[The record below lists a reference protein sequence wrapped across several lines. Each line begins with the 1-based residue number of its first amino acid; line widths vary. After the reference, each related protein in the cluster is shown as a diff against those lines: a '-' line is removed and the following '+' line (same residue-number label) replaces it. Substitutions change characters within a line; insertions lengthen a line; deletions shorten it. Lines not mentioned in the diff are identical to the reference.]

1 MSSTHDPIDAGLYQP
16 QTPKLDS
23 LSEVE
28 STNSAQLREDLS
40 LSVKGMYPLL
50 DLITEQGSSGLVDK
64 IVIAQQSLQEFINT
78 LSPGAYTSITEVDFK
93 LLDNVVLKPF
103 GIYGSKEEIVRFL
116 NEIKAVDDSTVQK
129 FLLPRNGLA
138 GGSSEPVLRSGL
150 YIVRSFS
157 STSEEQTYV
166 VYWPEDTTWDDRAAS
181 HIQRNRITFMRYLS
195 KLCDQLIC
203 LLSSEHSSAIVWSR
217 DDDGADGGDGDD
229 DSDDAFTDSEKADSN
244 RFYQFEV
251 AKAKDQEENVVVR
264 EGFMMSSPFVSQ
276 VPRPGV
282 DTNSSAFRP
291 ALLHGEK
298 VQGFITTTF
307 FPARTIV
314 EPCVYDHQTADQ
326 IRLRLGKV
334 GIYLSEEF
342 DKASLKPLNV
352 ALGLKTQFPKE
363 CEAWERSHDEIE
375 RRFQQIISQR
385 KEEMLAKIEQDF
397 DSIRITLQRAVVG
410 KLLET
415 FPSLRR
421 ERFYPESRSAEPN
434 GDSNNA
440 ENSLRNL
447 FRLYPRMEHT
457 CLGNIRETD
466 FGECLKGSEF
476 QFKKKRM
483 MFFRLLDSDLQNAK
497 SLSADLTRSVADAV
511 LSQQDENTTLAILDT
526 FEKDDKGNLSQL
538 RGLFRFSREEGLW
551 ENAKTRASSVS
562 DSQFLSELQTI
573 PIDDYLRD
581 AAVDVEDTAYALFTE
596 RVEALVS
603 RIDQELV
610 AQTLEC
616 YEQIQREV
624 DIEEARAVHDLWSKF
639 FQQVKDLSIQR
650 TTPRTTVYLDHF
662 EVRKST
668 FSQDTYYISGRQEY
682 LRDDETEYR
691 IYLLQLR
698 ADEKHKVQ
706 LDPSYVPTPV
716 IEDRLTHSFHVS
728 PSIFV
733 KYAHLLEGGRI
744 LLCLVD
750 PQGNIVVYI
759 ESLSRIDAAIQ
770 RRSFAMLFHKD
781 KIGETCLLALDESKH
796 MLAVYSSARVQLHI
810 FTFDAER
817 GTLRGMGS
825 AIDLRPFYN
834 NGETILHACFVHG
847 HEEILFLDSSA
858 QARIFSLTMLQP
870 KPASLKLTQVPRAI
884 YSSPDG
890 SCALVVQENDGVF
903 TMTAYH
909 WTTFASTDGI
919 PITLPDFPVNLDE
932 ALLTS
937 IVNRN
942 NIHLIGLDVT
952 TQTCRSVVLDITCKA
967 TEFTFQE
974 ERSKASTSRG
984 KETVN
989 NSLIDC
995 HSDVWTR
1002 FPVVAAVKRH
1012 TITSSSQRQRR
1023 TLTFITD
1030 DDQYP
1035 FAFYFSEMVRSF
1047 TKTSRKPT
1055 GDVLKHITVSARTFA
1070 SFAGDFLSS
1079 PNWPISRFRAGEWL
1093 VDLLCLIPIHIAIT
1107 HENRFVPLKDG
1118 VLSARLEISLLGAEV
1133 DRIVDS
1139 LSIGWYESIFQS
1151 YWASK
1156 PVKVVSSMGEQS
1168 VGKSFTL
1175 NHLVDT
1181 SFAGSAMRTTEG
1193 VWLSVSP
1200 TDDALIVA
1208 LDFEGVHSLERSA
1221 QEDTLLVLF
1230 NTAISNLV
1238 LFRNNFA
1245 MNRDITG
1252 LFQSFQSSASILD
1265 PAANP
1270 SLFQST
1276 LLVIIKDVI
1285 DSDEAEV
1292 TREFSLKFQKI
1303 VEDNQDSNFI
1313 TRLHAGKLSIIPWP
1327 VIGSKEF
1334 YKLFGRV
1341 KKALDQQPTSH
1352 RTAGEFLLTLKT
1364 LMAKL
1369 KANDWR
1375 TMSQTMAMHRANSL
1389 LTVLPNALETGFSEV
1404 NLEPV
1409 PLKNIDL
1416 GAVIESKDSEARFIL
1431 AGPDTP
1437 VVDHERQLAIMRG
1450 SWDRAEQRQHIDDST
1465 WHSDLA
1471 QYLTHLVDLRV
1482 AHVENWLESNVQRF
1496 EGTQA
1501 GIEELRR
1508 TFGNAV
1514 IDLRASVEL
1523 CWSRCDSCNLVCVR
1537 GSRSH
1542 RDGHDCLTDH
1552 KCIHDCTFCERN
1564 ALPTQSCSQTAGHP
1578 GDHICLVGDHQCGG
1592 PLCGGPCE
1600 HSEKRG
1606 CTEKCVKP
1614 TLHEGNHLCSAPV
1627 HVCSQP
1633 CRLASLKLPDG
1644 KVFTCAGTCR
1654 VPMGEEHE
1662 DHECDDEACPAVC
1675 QLCNRM
1681 CIGGHIHG
1689 LNPRE
1694 NHLCGNQ
1701 HPCGSECSGGICLI
1715 QAKPEAINPTS
1726 ADKHVAPLYTKYTQV
1741 AKRLPCAKVIEAGRT
1756 KHPGPHVHNV
1766 DKKPFHFCDARCG
1779 DCGYFC
1785 TLPSGHPQQ
1794 EHETTHGSI
1803 SQTRWVIDGSDDTGV
1818 ELNGHKFSNVEG
1830 GLMLCHTACMS
1841 MGRHVHVD
1849 ICRGSDS
1856 HNSETQHIDQRISP
1870 NPDQPK
1876 DWITHA
1882 LHWRRMGFKDPYSR
1896 KDQAIFAECDAMCPD
1911 TEHTTEKGGANAQPS
1926 GCTLALFHT
1935 PLSTGR
1941 APPNGYVSSDG
1952 HHFTCKK
1959 PGRPQAAFHVIF
1971 VIEASK
1977 SMGSSDLQP
1986 LPNAAGTPRIALTV
2000 NNRFGAAISSL
2011 YSFWTA
2017 RQAAVRKSGGRRRDA
2032 YSIVF
2037 FNKDALTCV
2046 ENDLKSSP
2054 DELLT
2059 SCLRYNAH
2067 ESDNYK
2073 LAIEKAQAIMISH
2086 WSTERAPFLIFLT
2099 DGPTGIK
2106 EKPFYDICRAAVG
2119 RGMPLSFH
2127 VVCFGPDKPKA
2138 LYKVV
2143 QIAQEVEKS
2152 APHDSLTKGIASSLT
2167 KATDSVELTAAFQRF
2182 ANSLTKARPP
2192 HSSSRVML
2200 GVL

>member
-1 MSSTHDPIDAGLYQP
+1 MGDLFVTFATAGPYQP
-16 QTPKLDS
+16 QTPKLDG

-28 STNSAQLREDLS
+28 STNSAQPGEDLS
-40 LSVKGMYPLL
+40 L
-50 DLITEQGSSGLVDK
+50 
-64 IVIAQQSLQEFINT
+64 ASLQEFINT
-78 LSPGAYTSITEVDFK
+78 LSPGAYSSITEVDFK

-116 NEIKAVDDSTVQK
+116 SEIKAVDDSTVQK

-138 GGSSEPVLRSGL
+138 SGSSEPVLRSGL
-150 YIVRSFS
+150 YIVRSFL
-157 STSEEQTYV
+157 STSEEQAYV

-203 LLSSEHSSAIVWSR
+203 LLSSEHSRAIMWSR
-217 DDDGADGGDGDD
+217 DEDGADGEDGDD
-229 DSDDAFTDSEKADSN
+229 DSDGTFTDSEKADSN

-251 AKAKDQEENVVVR
+251 AKAKDQEENVIVR

-282 DTNSSAFRP
+282 DTNSSAFCP

-298 VQGFITTTF
+298 VQGFMTTTF

-314 EPCVYDHQTADQ
+314 EPFVHDHQTADQ

-334 GIYLSEEF
+334 GLYLSEEF
-342 DKASLKPLNV
+342 DKASLKPLN
-352 ALGLKTQFPKE
+352 ATLGLETQFPKE
-363 CEAWERSHDEIE
+363 CEAWERSHNEIE

-385 KEEMLAKIEQDF
+385 KEDMLAKIEQDF
-397 DSIRITLQRAVVG
+397 DGIQITLQRAVVG

-421 ERFYPESRSAEPN
+421 ERFFPESRSTESTDHN

-447 FRLYPRMEHT
+447 FLLYPRMEQIF
-457 CLGNIRETD
+457 LGNIREAD

-511 LSQQDENTTLAILDT
+511 LSQPDKSSTLAILDT
-526 FEKDDKGNLSQL
+526 FEKDDKGNLSRL
-538 RGLFRFSREEGLW
+538 RSLFRFSREEGLW
-551 ENAKTRASSVS
+551 ENAETHASLVS

-573 PIDDYLRD
+573 PVDDYLRN

-603 RIDQELV
+603 RIDQEIL
-610 AQTLEC
+610 AQKLES
-616 YEQIQREV
+616 YEQIRREV
-624 DIEEARAVHDLWSKF
+624 DIEEARTVHVLWSKF
-639 FQQVKDLSIQR
+639 LQQVKDLSIQR
-650 TTPRTTVYLDHF
+650 NTPRTTVYLDHF

-668 FSQDTYYISGRQEY
+668 FAQDTYYISGRQEH

-728 PSIFV
+728 PSVFV

-744 LLCLVD
+744 LLGLVD
-750 PQGNIVVYI
+750 PQGNIPSIHPPGCSSTSLRSMLSAGPCEGWDPQLTFVRSTTM
-759 ESLSRIDAAIQ
+759 ES
-770 RRSFAMLFHKD
+770 
-781 KIGETCLLALDESKH
+781 
-796 MLAVYSSARVQLHI
+796 
-810 FTFDAER
+810 
-817 GTLRGMGS
+817 
-825 AIDLRPFYN
+825 P
-834 NGETILHACFVHG
+834 ILHACFVHG
-847 HEEILFLDSSA
+847 REEILFLDSSA

-870 KPASLKLTQVPRAI
+870 NFPRAI

-890 SCALVVQENDGVF
+890 SCALVVQEKDGVF

-932 ALLTS
+932 ALP
-937 IVNRN
+937 
-942 NIHLIGLDVT
+942 H
-952 TQTCRSVVLDITCKA
+952 TCRSVVLDITCKE

-1055 GDVLKHITVSARTFA
+1055 GDVLKHVTVSARTFA

-1079 PNWPISRFRAGEWL
+1079 PKWQISRFRAGEWL

-1133 DRIVDS
+1133 DRIVNS

-1230 NTAISNLV
+1230 NTAISNL
-1238 LFRNNFA
+1238 
-1245 MNRDITG
+1245 
-1252 LFQSFQSSASILD
+1252 SFQSSASILD

-1276 LLVIIKDVI
+1276 LLVIIKDVV

-1369 KANDWR
+1369 KANDWGA
-1375 TMSQTMAMHRANSL
+1375 MSQTMAMHRANSL

-1404 NLEPV
+1404 DSRRASP
-1409 PLKNIDL
+1409 
-1416 GAVIESKDSEARFIL
+1416 IEAKRDSFSQDR
-1431 AGPDTP
+1431 DTP
-1437 VVDHERQLAIMRG
+1437 VADHERQLAIMRG
-1450 SWDRAEQRQHIDDST
+1450 SWDRAEQRQYIDDST

-1523 CWSRCDSCNLVCVR
+1523 CWSRGTLSLHNPAVNLLAIPEITCEFQIRPYLNDALLVTIYAEGHASTQKNEAVR
-1537 GSRSH
+1537 RKPH
-1542 RDGHDCLTDH
+1542 
-1552 KCIHDCTFCERN
+1552 TFLR
-1564 ALPTQSCSQTAGHP
+1564 ATSSAVLARRQS
-1578 GDHICLVGDHQCGG
+1578 
-1592 PLCGGPCE
+1592 PL
-1600 HSEKRG
+1600 
-1606 CTEKCVKP
+1606 
-1614 TLHEGNHLCSAPV
+1614 LCSSPYV
-1627 HVCSQP
+1627 QPSMSVDFRP

-1644 KVFTCAGTCR
+1644 KVFTCTGTCR
-1654 VPMGEEHE
+1654 VPIGEEHE
-1662 DHECDDEACPAVC
+1662 DHECEDEACPAPC

-1681 CIGGHIHG
+1681 CTGGHIHG

-1694 NHLCGNQ
+1694 SHLCGNQ

-1726 ADKHVAPLYTKYTQV
+1726 TDKHVAPQYTKLVMVV
-1741 AKRLPCAKVIEAGRT
+1741 AKRLPCAKVIEPGKT
-1756 KHPGPHVHNV
+1756 KHPGPHVHNI

-1785 TLPSGHPQQ
+1785 TLPSGHPQK
-1794 EHETTHGSI
+1794 EHETSHGSI
-1803 SQTRWVIDGSDDTGV
+1803 SRTRWVIDGSDDTSA
-1818 ELNGHKFSNVEG
+1818 ELKGHKFSNDEG

-1856 HNSETQHIDQRISP
+1856 HNSETQHIDKRVSP
-1870 NPDQPK
+1870 NPDEPK

-1882 LHWRRMGFKDPYSR
+1882 LHWRRMGFKGDYGIWIYPICFSYISSQIR
-1896 KDQAIFAECDAMCPD
+1896 ILAKTRPFSQDGIKLSSIAPFLPVLTMTSEG
-1911 TEHTTEKGGANAQPS
+1911 TEHTKKKGGANAQPS
-1926 GCTLALFHT
+1926 GCTLALFHV
-1935 PLSTGR
+1935 PLSTGL
-1941 APPNGYVSSDG
+1941 APPGHGYVSGDG

-1959 PGRPQAAFHVIF
+1959 PGRPQVAFHVIF
-1971 VIEASK
+1971 VIEAYVCHHFLDNYNSPDACDI
-1977 SMGSSDLQP
+1977 G
-1986 LPNAAGTPRIALTV
+1986 PNPWGILIYSHFLMLLGPHALLLTM

-2017 RQAAVRKSGGRRRDA
+2017 RQTAVRKSGGRRRDA

-2037 FNKDALTCV
+2037 FNRDALTCV
-2046 ENDLKSSP
+2046 ENDLTSSP

-2059 SCLRYNAH
+2059 SCLRYNAQ

-2073 LAIEKAQAIMISH
+2073 LAIEKAQAIMTSH
-2086 WSTERAPFLIFLT
+2086 WSAERAPFLIFLT
-2099 DGPTGIK
+2099 DGQTHIGD
-2106 EKPFYDICRAAVG
+2106 KPFYDICRAAVG

-2138 LYKVV
+2138 LYKTV

-2167 KATDSVELTAAFQRF
+2167 KATDSVELTATFQRF
-2182 ANSLTKARPP
+2182 ANSLTKGRPP

-2200 GVL
+2200 G

>member
-1 MSSTHDPIDAGLYQP
+1 MGDLFVTFATVGPYQP
-16 QTPKLDS
+16 QIPKLDNHN

-28 STNSAQLREDLS
+28 STNSAQLGEDLS
-40 LSVKGMYPLL
+40 LAVKGMYPLL

-64 IVIAQQSLQEFINT
+64 IVIAQHSLQEFINT
-78 LSPGAYTSITEVDFK
+78 LSPGAYSSITEVDFK

-116 NEIKAVDDSTVQK
+116 SEIKAVDDSTVEK

-138 GGSSEPVLRSGL
+138 ARSSEPVIRSGL
-150 YIVRSFS
+150 YIVRSLL
-157 STSEEQTYV
+157 STSEEQAYV

-203 LLSSEHSSAIVWSR
+203 LLSSEHSRAIMWSR

-229 DSDDAFTDSEKADSN
+229 DSDGAFTDSEKADSN

-264 EGFMMSSPFVSQ
+264 EGFMMSSPFISQ

-282 DTNSSAFRP
+282 DTNSSAFCP

-298 VQGFITTTF
+298 VQGFMTTTF

-314 EPCVYDHQTADQ
+314 EPFVHDHQTADQ

-334 GIYLSEEF
+334 GLYLSEEF
-342 DKASLKPLNV
+342 DKASLKPLNA

-363 CEAWERSHDEIE
+363 CEAWERSHNAIE

-385 KEEMLAKIEQDF
+385 KEEMLAKIKQDL
-397 DSIRITLQRAVVG
+397 DGIRVTLQRAVVG

-421 ERFYPESRSAEPN
+421 ERFYPESRSAESTDHN
-434 GDSNNA
+434 D
-440 ENSLRNL
+440 SLRNL
-447 FRLYPRMEHT
+447 FLLYPRMEQMF
-457 CLGNIRETD
+457 LGNILEAD

-483 MFFRLLDSDLQNAK
+483 MFFRLLGSDLQNAK

-511 LSQQDENTTLAILDT
+511 LSQQDENSTLAILDT
-526 FEKDDKGNLSQL
+526 FENDGKGNLSRL

-551 ENAKTRASSVS
+551 ENAKTHASSVS

-573 PIDDYLRD
+573 PIDDYLHD
-581 AAVDVEDTAYALFTE
+581 AAVDVEDTAYALFAE
-596 RVEALVS
+596 RVEDLVS
-603 RIDQELV
+603 RIDQEIV
-610 AQTLEC
+610 AQELEC

-624 DIEEARAVHDLWSKF
+624 DIEEARAVHVLWTKF
-639 FQQVKDLSIQR
+639 LQQVKDLSIQH
-650 TTPRTTVYLDHF
+650 TTPVCFNSALRSRRVSYTRV
-662 EVRKST
+662 
-668 FSQDTYYISGRQEY
+668 DTYYISGRQEH

-716 IEDRLTHSFHVS
+716 VEDRLTHSFHVS

-744 LLCLVD
+744 LLGLID
-750 PQGNIVVYI
+750 PQGNIVIYI
-759 ESLSRIDAAIQ
+759 ESLNRIDAAIQ
-770 RRSFAMLFHKD
+770 KRSFAMLFHKD
-781 KIGETCLLALDESKH
+781 KIGETCLLALDESTH

-834 NGETILHACFVHG
+834 NGESILHVCFVHG
-847 HEEILFLDSSA
+847 REEILFLDSSA

-870 KPASLKLTQVPRAI
+870 KPASLKLPQVPRAI

-890 SCALVVQENDGVF
+890 SCALVVQENDGLF

-919 PITLPDFPVNLDE
+919 PVTLPDFPVNLDE

-952 TQTCRSVVLDITCKA
+952 SQTCRSVVLDITCKA

-1002 FPVVAAVKRH
+1002 FPVVAAIKRH

-1079 PNWPISRFRAGEWL
+1079 PKWPISHFRAGEWL

-1118 VLSARLEISLLGAEV
+1118 VLSAQLEISLLGAEV

-1245 MNRDITG
+1245 LSRDITG

-1265 PAANP
+1265 PASNP

-1292 TREFSLKFQKI
+1292 TREFSLKFQRI

-1369 KANDWR
+1369 KVR
-1375 TMSQTMAMHRANSL
+1375 LKQLQTMAIHRANSL
-1389 LTVLPNALETGFSEV
+1389 LAVLPNALETGFSEV
-1404 NLEPV
+1404 AVEPV
-1409 PLKNIDL
+1409 PLKNIDA
-1416 GAVIESKDSEARFIL
+1416 GAVIEAKDSEARFIL
-1431 AGPDTP
+1431 AGRDTP
-1437 VVDHERQLAIMRG
+1437 VADHERQLAAIRE
-1450 SWDRAEQRQHIDDST
+1450 SWDRTEQRQHIDDST

-1482 AHVENWLESNVQRF
+1482 AHVEDWLESNVQRF
-1496 EGTQA
+1496 ESDHA

-1508 TFGNAV
+1508 TFGGAV

-1523 CWSRCDSCNLVCVR
+1523 CWSRCDSCNLVCVQS
-1537 GSRSH
+1537 SRLH
-1542 RDGHDCLTDH
+1542 RDGHDCLTNH
-1552 KCIHDCTFCERN
+1552 KCIHKCTFCERD
-1564 ALPTQSCSQTAGHP
+1564 ALPTQLCGQAYVHPHSCH
-1578 GDHICLVGDHQCGG
+1578 VGNH
-1592 PLCGGPCE
+1592 LCGGLCE

-1614 TLHEGNHLCSAPV
+1614 TPHEGNHLCSAPV
-1627 HVCSQP
+1627 HMCGQP
-1633 CRLASLKLPDG
+1633 CSLASLRLPNGKLL
-1644 KVFTCAGTCR
+1644 TCPGACR
-1654 VPMGEEHE
+1654 VPIGEEHE
-1662 DHECDDEACPAVC
+1662 LHECEDKACYASC
-1675 QLCNRM
+1675 QLCKRM
-1681 CIGGHIHG
+1681 CAGGHLHG
-1689 LNPRE
+1689 LNPGE
-1694 NHLCGNQ
+1694 NHLCEVRLSLPPVTVLQ
-1701 HPCGSECSGGICLI
+1701 PSFLE
-1715 QAKPEAINPTS
+1715 INILVAQSAQGVYAYSNKTS
-1726 ADKHVAPLYTKYTQV
+1726 DHQTYHVMVV
-1741 AKRLPCAKVIEAGRT
+1741 AKRLPCAKLIE
-1756 KHPGPHVHNV
+1756 PGETEAPSS
-1766 DKKPFHFCDARCG
+1766 DELSFSRALTGPRCG

-1785 TLPSGHPQQ
+1785 TLPSGHPQK
-1794 EHETTHGSI
+1794 EHETSHGSI
-1803 SQTRWVIDGSDDTGV
+1803 SQTRWIIDGSDDTGV
-1818 ELNGHKFSNVEG
+1818 ELMGHKFSNDEG

-1841 MGRHVHVD
+1841 IGRHVHVD

-1870 NPDQPK
+1870 NPDEPK

-1882 LHWRRMGFKDPYSR
+1882 LHWRRMDPYSH
-1896 KDQAIFAECDAMCPD
+1896 KDQADFAECDAMCPGN
-1911 TEHTTEKGGANAQPS
+1911 KFSSGGTNAQPS
-1926 GCTLALFHT
+1926 GCTLSLFHM
-1935 PLSTGR
+1935 PLSISI
-1941 APPNGYVSSDG
+1941 APRGPGYVSNDG

-1959 PGRPQAAFHVIF
+1959 PGSPQAAFHVIF
-1971 VIEASK
+1971 VIKASK
-1977 SMGSSDLQP
+1977 SMGRADIQP
-1986 LPNAAGTPRIALTV
+1986 LPNAAGTSRITLTV
-2000 NNRFGAAISSL
+2000 NNRFGAVISSL

-2017 RQAAVRKSGGRRRDA
+2017 RQAATIQNTQLGGHRRDA
-2032 YSIVF
+2032 YSVVF
-2037 FNKDALTCV
+2037 FNNDALTCV

-2059 SCLRYNAH
+2059 SCLRYKAREN
-2067 ESDNYK
+2067 DDYT

-2086 WSTERAPFLIFLT
+2086 WSTERAPVLIFLT
-2099 DGPTGIK
+2099 DGQTRIGV
-2106 EKPFYDICRAAVG
+2106 KPVYDICRAAVG
-2119 RGMPLSFH
+2119 RGTPLSFH
-2127 VVCFGPDKPKA
+2127 AVSFGPDPRPQVMHKM
-2138 LYKVV
+2138 V

-2152 APHDSLTKGIASSLT
+2152 IPHNSLTKGITSSFT
-2167 KATDSVELTAAFQRF
+2167 RAVDSVKLTATFQGF
-2182 ANSLTKARPP
+2182 ANSLKKARPL
-2192 HSSSRVML
+2192 HSSS
-2200 GVL
+2200 

>member
-1 MSSTHDPIDAGLYQP
+1 MPNTHDESDPVEARPYQP
-16 QTPKLDS
+16 QNKLDS

-28 STNSAQLREDLS
+28 STNSAQLGEDLS
-40 LSVKGMYPLL
+40 LAVKGMYPLL

-78 LSPGAYTSITEVDFK
+78 LSPGAYSSITEVDFK

-116 NEIKAVDDSTVQK
+116 SEIKAVDDSTVQK

-150 YIVRSFS
+150 YIVRSFLS
-157 STSEEQTYV
+157 ISEEQAYV

-203 LLSSEHSSAIVWSR
+203 LLSSEHSTAIMWSR

-229 DSDDAFTDSEKADSN
+229 DSDGAFTDSEKADSN

-251 AKAKDQEENVVVR
+251 AKAKDQEENVIVR
-264 EGFMMSSPFVSQ
+264 EGFVMSSPFVSQ

-282 DTNSSAFRP
+282 DAKSTAFCP

-298 VQGFITTTF
+298 VQGFMTTTF

-314 EPCVYDHQTADQ
+314 EPFAHDHQTADQ

-334 GIYLSEEF
+334 GLYLSEEF
-342 DKASLKPLNV
+342 DKASLKPLNA

-363 CEAWERSHDEIE
+363 CEAWERSHNEIE

-385 KEEMLAKIEQDF
+385 KEEILAKIEHDF
-397 DSIRITLQRAVVG
+397 EGIRVTLQRAVVG
-410 KLLET
+410 ELLET

-421 ERFYPESRSAEPN
+421 ERFFPESRSAEPTDHN
-434 GDSNNA
+434 DDSNNA
-440 ENSLRNL
+440 ENSLRDL
-447 FRLYPRMEHT
+447 FLLYPRMEQMF
-457 CLGNIRETD
+457 LGNIREAD

-511 LSQQDENTTLAILDT
+511 LSQQDENSTLAILDT
-526 FEKDDKGNLSQL
+526 FEKDDEGYLSRL

-551 ENAKTRASSVS
+551 ENAKTHASSVS

-573 PIDDYLRD
+573 PVDDYLHD

-596 RVEALVS
+596 RIEALVS
-603 RIDQELV
+603 RIDQEIL
-610 AQTLEC
+610 AQKLEC
-616 YEQIQREV
+616 HEQSQREV
-624 DIEEARAVHDLWSKF
+624 DIEEARAVHILWSKF
-639 FQQVKDLSIQR
+639 LQQVKDLSIQH

-668 FSQDTYYISGRQEY
+668 FSQDTYHISGRQEY

-744 LLCLVD
+744 LLGLVD
-750 PQGNIVVYI
+750 PQGNIVIYI

-770 RRSFAMLFHKD
+770 KRSFAMLFHKD

-834 NGETILHACFVHG
+834 NGESILHACFVHG
-847 HEEILFLDSSA
+847 REEILFLDSSA

-870 KPASLKLTQVPRAI
+870 KPASLKLPQVPRAI

-919 PITLPDFPVNLDE
+919 PITLPDFPVSLDE

-937 IVNRN
+937 VVNRN
-942 NIHLIGLDVT
+942 KIHLIGLDVT
-952 TQTCRSVVLDITCKA
+952 TQTCRSVILDITCKA

-984 KETVN
+984 RVTTN
-989 NSLIDC
+989 NCLIDC

-1035 FAFYFSEMVRSF
+1035 FTFYFSEMVRSF

-1055 GDVLKHITVSARTFA
+1055 GDVLKHITVSARTFP
-1070 SFAGDFLSS
+1070 SFAGAFLSS
-1079 PNWPISRFRAGEWL
+1079 PEWPVSRFRAGEWL

-1118 VLSARLEISLLGAEV
+1118 VLSAQLEISLLGAEV
-1133 DRIVDS
+1133 DKIVDS

-1151 YWASK
+1151 YWGSK

-1181 SFAGSAMRTTEG
+1181 SFAGSATRTTEG

-1285 DSDEAEV
+1285 DSDEGEV
-1292 TREFSLKFQKI
+1292 TKEFSLKFQKI
-1303 VEDNQDSNFI
+1303 VEDNQDCNFI

-1352 RTAGEFLLTLKT
+1352 RTAWEFLLTLKT

-1369 KANDWR
+1369 KANDWGA
-1375 TMSQTMAMHRANSL
+1375 MSQTMAIHRANSL
-1389 LTVLPNALETGFSEV
+1389 LAVLPSALETGFSEV
-1404 NLEPV
+1404 AVEPV
-1409 PLKNIDL
+1409 PLKNIDA
-1416 GAVIESKDSEARFIL
+1416 GAVIEAKDSEARFIL
-1431 AGPDTP
+1431 AGRDTP
-1437 VVDHERQLAIMRG
+1437 VADHERQLAAIRE
-1450 SWDRAEQRQHIDDST
+1450 SWDRTEQRQHVDDST
-1465 WHSDLA
+1465 WHSDLS

-1482 AHVENWLESNVQRF
+1482 AHVENWLESNVQSF
-1496 EGTQA
+1496 ESDHA

-1523 CWSRCDSCNLVCVR
+1523 CWSRCDSCNLVCVQS
-1537 GSRSH
+1537 SRLH
-1542 RDGHDCLTDH
+1542 RDGHDCLTNH
-1552 KCIHDCTFCERN
+1552 ECIHKCTFCERD
-1564 ALPTQSCSQTAGHP
+1564 ALPTQ
-1578 GDHICLVGDHQCGG
+1578 
-1592 PLCGGPCE
+1592 LCGQAYVHPHSCHVGNHLCGELCE

-1614 TLHEGNHLCSAPV
+1614 TPHEGNHLCSAPV
-1627 HVCSQP
+1627 HMCGQP
-1633 CRLASLKLPDG
+1633 CSLASLRLPNG
-1644 KVFTCAGTCR
+1644 KVLTCSGACR
-1654 VPMGEEHE
+1654 VPIGEEHE
-1662 DHECDDEACPAVC
+1662 LHECEDKACYASC
-1675 QLCNRM
+1675 QLCKRM
-1681 CIGGHIHG
+1681 CAGGHLHG
-1689 LNPRE
+1689 LIPGE

-1701 HPCGSECSGGICLI
+1701 HPCGSQCSGGICLI
-1715 QAKPEAINPTS
+1715 QTKPQTIKPTS
-1726 ADKHVAPLYTKYTQV
+1726 TGKHVALQYTKYTQV
-1741 AKRLPCAKVIEAGRT
+1741 AKRLPCAKLIEPGET
-1756 KHPGPHVHNV
+1756 EHPGPHLHSD
-1766 DKKPFHFCDARCG
+1766 DKKFKPFHHCDARCG

-1785 TLPSGHPQQ
+1785 TLPSGHPQK
-1794 EHETTHGSI
+1794 EHETSHGSM
-1803 SQTRWVIDGSDDTGV
+1803 SQTRWIIDGSDDTGV
-1818 ELNGHKFSNVEG
+1818 ELKGHKFSNDEG
-1830 GLMLCHTACMS
+1830 GLMLCHTVCMS

-1856 HNSETQHIDQRISP
+1856 HDSETQHIDQRISP
-1870 NPDQPK
+1870 NPDESK

-1896 KDQAIFAECDAMCPD
+1896 KDQADFAECDAMCPG
-1911 TEHTTEKGGANAQPS
+1911 TEHTKKNGGTNPQPS
-1926 GCTLALFHT
+1926 GCTLSLFHM
-1935 PLSTGR
+1935 PLSTAI
-1941 APPNGYVSSDG
+1941 APRGPGYMSNDG

-1959 PGRPQAAFHVIF
+1959 PGHPQAAFHVIF
-1971 VIEASK
+1971 VIKASK
-1977 SMGSSDLQP
+1977 SMGRADIQP
-1986 LPNAAGTPRIALTV
+1986 LPNAAGTSRITLTV
-2000 NNRFGAAISSL
+2000 NNRFGAVISSL

-2017 RQAAVRKSGGRRRDA
+2017 RQAATIQNTQSGGHRRDA
-2032 YSIVF
+2032 YSVVF
-2037 FNKDALTCV
+2037 FNNDALTCV

-2059 SCLRYNAH
+2059 SCLRYKAREN
-2067 ESDNYK
+2067 DDYT

-2086 WSTERAPFLIFLT
+2086 WSTERAPVLIFLT
-2099 DGPTGIK
+2099 DGRTRI
-2106 EKPFYDICRAAVG
+2106 EVKPVNDICRAAVG

-2127 VVCFGPDKPKA
+2127 AVSFGPDQRPQVMHKM
-2138 LYKVV
+2138 V

-2152 APHDSLTKGIASSLT
+2152 APHNSLTKGITSSFT
-2167 KATDSVELTAAFQRF
+2167 RAVDSVKLTATFQGF
-2182 ANSLTKARPP
+2182 ANSLTKARPR
-2192 HSSSRVML
+2192 SSS
-2200 GVL
+2200 

>member
-1 MSSTHDPIDAGLYQP
+1 
-16 QTPKLDS
+16 
-23 LSEVE
+23 
-28 STNSAQLREDLS
+28 
-40 LSVKGMYPLL
+40 
-50 DLITEQGSSGLVDK
+50 
-64 IVIAQQSLQEFINT
+64 
-78 LSPGAYTSITEVDFK
+78 
-93 LLDNVVLKPF
+93 
-103 GIYGSKEEIVRFL
+103 
-116 NEIKAVDDSTVQK
+116 
-129 FLLPRNGLA
+129 
-138 GGSSEPVLRSGL
+138 
-150 YIVRSFS
+150 
-157 STSEEQTYV
+157 
-166 VYWPEDTTWDDRAAS
+166 
-181 HIQRNRITFMRYLS
+181 MRYLS

-203 LLSSEHSSAIVWSR
+203 LLSSEHSRAIVWSL
-217 DDDGADGGDGDD
+217 DDDRADGGDGDD
-229 DSDDAFTDSEKADSN
+229 DTDSK

-251 AKAKDQEENVVVR
+251 SKAKDQEEDVAVR
-264 EGFMMSSPFVSQ
+264 EGFMMSSPFISQ

-282 DTNSSAFRP
+282 DTNSSSFSP

-314 EPCVYDHQTADQ
+314 EPFSHDHQTADQ
-326 IRLRLGKV
+326 IRLRLGEV
-334 GIYLSEEF
+334 GLCLSEEF
-342 DKASLKPLNV
+342 DKASLKPLNA

-363 CEAWERSHDEIE
+363 CEAWERSNDEIE

-385 KEEMLAKIEQDF
+385 KEETLTKIEQSF
-397 DSIRITLQRAVVG
+397 DGIWITLQRAIVG
-410 KLLET
+410 KLLEK
-415 FPSLRR
+415 FP
-421 ERFYPESRSAEPN
+421 FFPESSSAQPTN
-434 GDSNNA
+434 LNKNLKDDSNNA
-440 ENSLRNL
+440 ESKNAVDSLRDIFL
-447 FRLYPRMEHT
+447 LYPRMEQMF
-457 CLGNIRETD
+457 LGNIREAD
-466 FGECLKGSEF
+466 FEGCLKGPGF

-483 MFFRLLDSDLQNAK
+483 MFFRLLNSDLQNAK

-511 LSQQDENTTLAILDT
+511 LSQQDESSALAVLDM
-526 FEKDDKGNLSQL
+526 FEKDDQGKLSRL
-538 RGLFRFSREEGLW
+538 RNLFRFSREEGLW
-551 ENAKTRASSVS
+551 ENAKAHASSVS

-573 PIDDYLRD
+573 PADDYLHN
-581 AAVDVEDTAYALFTE
+581 AAVEVEDTAYALFTE

-603 RIDQELV
+603 RIDQEIL

-624 DIEEARAVHDLWSKF
+624 DIEEARAVHSLWSKF
-639 FQQVKDLSIQR
+639 LQQVKDLSKQR
-650 TTPRTTVYLDHF
+650 STPRTTVYLDHL

-668 FSQDTYYISGRQEY
+668 FSQADTYYISGRQEY

-698 ADEKHKVQ
+698 ADDKHKVQ
-706 LDPSYVPTPV
+706 LDPSYIPTPV
-716 IEDRLTHSFHVS
+716 IEERLTHSFHAS

-744 LLCLVD
+744 LLGLVD
-750 PQGNIVVYI
+750 PQGNIVIYI

-770 RRSFAMLFHKD
+770 KRSFAMLFHKD

-810 FTFDAER
+810 FAFDAER
-817 GTLRGMGS
+817 GTLRGVGS

-834 NGETILHACFVHG
+834 NGESILHACFVHG
-847 HEEILFLDSSA
+847 REEILFLDSSA

-870 KPASLKLTQVPRAI
+870 KPASLKLPQVPRAI

-890 SCALVVQENDGVF
+890 SCALVVQEKDGVF
-903 TMTAYH
+903 TITAYH

-919 PITLPDFPVNLDE
+919 PITLPDFPVNLEE

-942 NIHLIGLDVT
+942 NIHLIGLDVAS
-952 TQTCRSVVLDITCKA
+952 QTCRSVVLDITCKA

-974 ERSKASTSRG
+974 ERSKALTSHDG

-989 NSLIDC
+989 NCLIDC

-1055 GDVLKHITVSARTFA
+1055 GDVLKHVTVSAQTFTA
-1070 SFAGDFLSS
+1070 FAGAFLSS
-1079 PNWPISRFRAGEWL
+1079 PKWPISRFRAGEWL

-1118 VLSARLEISLLGAEV
+1118 VLSAQLEISLLGAEV

-1369 KANDWR
+1369 KANDWGA
-1375 TMSQTMAMHRANSL
+1375 MSETMAMHRANSL

-1404 NLEPV
+1404 DVEPV

-1416 GAVIESKDSEARFIL
+1416 GAVIEAKDSEVRFVL

-1437 VVDHERQLAIMRG
+1437 VADHERQLAIMRG
-1450 SWDRAEQRQHIDDST
+1450 SWDRAEQRQHIDDSA

-1496 EGTQA
+1496 EGTEA

-1537 GSRSH
+1537 SSRSH
-1542 RDGHDCLTDH
+1542 RDGHDCLTNH
-1552 KCIHDCTFCERN
+1552 KCIHDCTFCVRN
-1564 ALPTQSCSQTAGHP
+1564 TLPTQPCSQTAGHA
-1578 GDHICLVGDHQCGG
+1578 GDHICLVGDH
-1592 PLCGGPCE
+1592 LCGGPCE

-1627 HVCSQP
+1627 HMCSQP

-1644 KVFTCAGTCR
+1644 KVFTCTGICR
-1654 VPMGEEHE
+1654 IPMGEEHE
-1662 DHECDDEACPAVC
+1662 DHECVDGACPAPC

-1681 CIGGHIHG
+1681 CTGGHLHG
-1689 LNPRE
+1689 LKPRE
-1694 NHLCGNQ
+1694 NHLCGNE
-1701 HPCGSECSGGICLI
+1701 HPCASECSGGICLI
-1715 QAKPEAINPTS
+1715 QAKPQAIKPTS
-1726 ADKHVAPLYTKYTQV
+1726 TDKHVAPQYTKYTQV
-1741 AKRLPCAKVIEAGRT
+1741 AKHLPCAKVIEPGKT
-1756 KHPGPHVHNV
+1756 KHPGPHVHCI

-1785 TLPSGHPQQ
+1785 TLPSGHPQK
-1794 EHETTHGSI
+1794 EHETSHGSM
-1803 SQTRWVIDGSDDTGV
+1803 SQTRWVIDGSDDSSV
-1818 ELNGHKFSNVEG
+1818 ELKGHKFSNDEG
-1830 GLMLCHTACMS
+1830 GLMLCHTVCMS

-1856 HNSETQHIDQRISP
+1856 HDSETQHIDQRISP
-1870 NPDQPK
+1870 NPDEAK

-1896 KDQAIFAECDAMCPD
+1896 KDLADFAGCDAICPG
-1911 TEHTTEKGGANAQPS
+1911 TEHTKEKGGANAQPS
-1926 GCTLALFHT
+1926 RCTLALFHT
-1935 PLSTGR
+1935 PLNSGNR
-1941 APPNGYVSSDG
+1941 PPGPGYVSNDG

-1986 LPNAAGTPRIALTV
+1986 LPNAAGTPRIALTA
-2000 NNRFGAAISSL
+2000 NNRLGAAISSL

-2017 RQAAVRKSGGRRRDA
+2017 RQTAVKKSGGRRRDA

-2037 FNKDALTCV
+2037 FNRDALTCV
-2046 ENDLKSSP
+2046 ENDLTSSP

-2059 SCLRYNAH
+2059 SCLRYEAH

-2073 LAIEKAQAIMISH
+2073 VAIQKAQAIMTSH

-2099 DGPTGIK
+2099 DGLTHIGD
-2106 EKPFYDICRAAVG
+2106 KPFYDICHAAVG

-2127 VVCFGPDKPKA
+2127 AVSFGPDNRPKA
-2138 LYKVV
+2138 FHRMVEIV
-2143 QIAQEVEKS
+2143 QEVEKS
-2152 APHDSLTKGIASSLT
+2152 VPRNSLTKGIASSFTRAVDSVKLTATFQGFANTLT
-2167 KATDSVELTAAFQRF
+2167 KA
-2182 ANSLTKARPP
+2182 PP
-2192 HSSSRVML
+2192 LHSSSRVML

>member
-1 MSSTHDPIDAGLYQP
+1 
-16 QTPKLDS
+16 
-23 LSEVE
+23 
-28 STNSAQLREDLS
+28 DLS
-40 LSVKGMYPLL
+40 LAVKGMYPLL
-50 DLITEQGSSGLVDK
+50 DLITEQGSSGLGNPVVKISYTYAHNNLVDK
-64 IVIAQQSLQEFINT
+64 IVVAQQSLQEFINT
-78 LSPGAYTSITEVDFK
+78 LSPGAYSSITEVDFK

-116 NEIKAVDDSTVQK
+116 REIEAVDDSTSQK
-129 FLLPRNGLA
+129 LLLPRNGLA
-138 GGSSEPVLRSGL
+138 AGSSDPVLRSGL
-150 YIVRSFS
+150 YIVRSFL
-157 STSEEQTYV
+157 STSEEQAYV

-181 HIQRNRITFMRYLS
+181 HIQRNRVTFMRYLS

-203 LLSSEHSSAIVWSR
+203 LLSSEHSKAIVWSR
-217 DDDGADGGDGDD
+217 DDDEANGGDRDD
-229 DSDDAFTDSEKADSN
+229 DSDGTFTDSEKADSN

-251 AKAKDQEENVVVR
+251 AKTKDQEENVVIR
-264 EGFMMSSPFVSQ
+264 EGFMVRCPYDDTTPTVTLIPVRHKMSSPLVSQ
-276 VPRPGV
+276 ASPPG
-282 DTNSSAFRP
+282 AFCP

-298 VQGFITTTF
+298 VQGFMTTTF
-307 FPARTIV
+307 LPAGTVV
-314 EPCVYDHQTADQ
+314 EPFAHDHQTADQ
-326 IRLRLGKV
+326 IRLRGKV
-334 GIYLSEEF
+334 VLCLSEKF
-342 DKASLKPLNV
+342 DKTSLKPLNV

-363 CEAWERSHDEIE
+363 YETWERSENEME
-375 RRFQQIISQR
+375 RRFQQISSQR
-385 KEEMLAKIEQDF
+385 KEEMHANIEKDF
-397 DSIRITLQRAVVG
+397 DGILVALQRAVVSE
-410 KLLET
+410 LLET
-415 FPSLRR
+415 FPSLLR
-421 ERFYPESRSAEPN
+421 ERFFPGSSSAEPADHK

-440 ENSLRNL
+440 ESKNVSCPPADDYNMSRRLAPRPFSLSSSNRA
-447 FRLYPRMEHT
+447 
-457 CLGNIRETD
+457 D
-466 FGECLKGSEF
+466 
-476 QFKKKRM
+476 KKRM
-483 MFFRLLDSDLQNAK
+483 MFFRFLNSDSQNAK

-511 LSQQDENTTLAILDT
+511 LSQQDESSTLEVLDT
-526 FEKDDKGNLSQL
+526 FEKDDKGNLSRL
-538 RGLFRFSREEGLW
+538 RSLFRFSRGEEGLW
-551 ENAKTRASSVS
+551 ENAKAHASSVS

-573 PIDDYLRD
+573 PVDDYLLN
-581 AAVDVEDTAYALFTE
+581 AAVDVEDTAYTLLTE
-596 RVEALVS
+596 QVEALVS
-603 RIDQELV
+603 RIGQEVLLM
-610 AQTLEC
+610 QKQEC

-624 DIEEARAVHDLWSKF
+624 DTEESRAVHVLWSKF
-639 FQQVKDLSIQR
+639 LQQVKDLSKQH
-650 TTPRTTVYLDHF
+650 TTPYVCY
-662 EVRKST
+662 
-668 FSQDTYYISGRQEY
+668 DTYYISGRQEY
-682 LRDDETEYR
+682 SREDETEYR
-691 IYLLQLR
+691 IYLLHLR
-698 ADEKHKVQ
+698 ADERHKVQ
-706 LDPSYVPTPV
+706 LDSSYVPTPV
-716 IEDRLTHSFHVS
+716 IEERFTHSFHVS
-728 PSIFV
+728 PSNVV
-733 KYAHLLEGGRI
+733 KYVHLLEGGRI
-744 LLCLVD
+744 LLGIVD
-750 PQGNIVVYI
+750 PQGNIVIYI

-770 RRSFAMLFHKD
+770 KRSFAMLFHKD
-781 KIGETCLLALDESKH
+781 KIGETCLFALDESKY
-796 MLAVYSSARVQLHI
+796 MLAVYSSSRMQLHI
-810 FTFDAER
+810 FAFEAER
-817 GTLRGMGS
+817 GTLRGMGP
-825 AIDLRPFYN
+825 AIDLLPFYN
-834 NGETILHACFVHG
+834 NGESILHACFVHG

-870 KPASLKLTQVPRAI
+870 KPASLQLPQVPRAI

-890 SCALVVQENDGVF
+890 SCALVVQEKDGIS

-909 WTTFASTDGI
+909 WATFASTDGI
-919 PITLPDFPVNLDE
+919 PITLPDFPVKLDE

-942 NIHLIGLDVT
+942 NIHLIGLDLT
-952 TQTCRSVVLDITCKA
+952 AQTCRSVILDITCKA

-974 ERSKASTSRG
+974 ERPRGSTSHSR
-984 KETVN
+984 ETVN
-989 NSLIDC
+989 NCLIDC

-1012 TITSSSQRQRR
+1012 TITSSSQRQKR

-1035 FAFYFSEMVRSF
+1035 FAFYFSEMVRDF

-1055 GDVLKHITVSARTFA
+1055 GDVLKGINVSARSFPSFA
-1070 SFAGDFLSS
+1070 SAFLSS
-1079 PNWPISRFRAGEWL
+1079 PKWPTSHFRAGEWL

-1118 VLSARLEISLLGAEV
+1118 VLSAQLEISLLGAEV

-1265 PAANP
+1265 PASNP

-1292 TREFSLKFQKI
+1292 TKEFSLKFQKI

-1369 KANDWR
+1369 KANDWGA
-1375 TMSQTMAMHRANSL
+1375 MSQTMAVHRANSL
-1389 LTVLPNALETGFSEV
+1389 LAVLPNALETGFSEV
-1404 NLEPV
+1404 AVEPV
-1409 PLKNIDL
+1409 PLKNIDI
-1416 GAVIESKDSEARFIL
+1416 GAIIEAKDSEARFIL
-1431 AGPDTP
+1431 AGSDTP
-1437 VVDHERQLAIMRG
+1437 VSDRERQLAIMRE
-1450 SWDRAEQRQHIDDST
+1450 SWDRTEQRQHIDDST
-1465 WHSDLA
+1465 WHADLA

-1496 EGTQA
+1496 EGNQA
-1501 GIEELRR
+1501 SIEELRR

-1537 GSRSH
+1537 SSRLH
-1542 RDGHDCLTDH
+1542 RDGHDCLTNH
-1552 KCIHDCTFCERN
+1552 KCIHDCALCKRD
-1564 ALPTQSCSQTAGHP
+1564 ALPTQLCGQAYVRPHS
-1578 GDHICLVGDHQCGG
+1578 CLVGDH
-1592 PLCGGPCE
+1592 LCGEPCE
-1600 HSEKRG
+1600 HSGKRG
-1606 CTEKCVKP
+1606 CTEKCVKS
-1614 TLHEGNHLCSAPV
+1614 TSHEGNHLCSAPV
-1627 HVCSQP
+1627 HMCSQP
-1633 CRLASLKLPDG
+1633 CRLTRLGLANG
-1644 KVFTCAGTCR
+1644 KVFTCPGTCC
-1654 VPMGEEHE
+1654 VPMGKEHE
-1662 DHECDDEACPAVC
+1662 NHECEDGACPASC
-1675 QLCNRM
+1675 QLCKRM
-1681 CIGGHIHG
+1681 CVGGHLHG
-1689 LNPRE
+1689 LKPRE
-1694 NHLCGNQ
+1694 KHLCANQ
-1701 HPCGSECSGGICLI
+1701 HPCGSDCSGGICQI
-1715 QAKPEAINPTS
+1715 QTKPQAIEPTS
-1726 ADKHVAPLYTKYTQV
+1726 TDKHVAPQYTKHAMVV
-1741 AKRLPCAKVIEAGRT
+1741 AKRLPCVKIIEPGKN
-1756 KHPGPHVHNV
+1756 KHPGPHIHSN
-1766 DKKPFHFCDARCG
+1766 DENPFHYCDARCG

-1785 TLPSGHPQQ
+1785 TLPSGHPQK
-1794 EHETTHGSI
+1794 EHETIHGSM
-1803 SQTRWVIDGSDDTGV
+1803 SQTRWIVDGSGDTGV
-1818 ELNGHKFSNVEG
+1818 ELKGHKFSNG
-1830 GLMLCHTACMS
+1830 QDGLMLCHTVCMS

-1870 NPDQPK
+1870 NPDEPK

-1882 LHWRRMGFKDPYSR
+1882 LHWRRMDPYSR
-1896 KDQAIFAECDAMCPD
+1896 KDQADFAECDAMCPGN
-1911 TEHTTEKGGANAQPS
+1911 KFSSGGTNAQPS
-1926 GCTLALFHT
+1926 GCTLSLFHM
-1935 PLSTGR
+1935 PMSAAI
-1941 APPNGYVSSDG
+1941 APRGPGYVSNDG

-1959 PGRPQAAFHVIF
+1959 PGRPQAAFHIIF

-1977 SMGSSDLQP
+1977 SMGRGDIQP
-1986 LPNAAGTPRIALTV
+1986 LPNAAGTPRIALTI
-2000 NNRFGAAISSL
+2000 NNRFGTVISSL

-2017 RQAAVRKSGGRRRDA
+2017 RQAVVIKNAQSGGRRRDA
-2032 YSIVF
+2032 YSVVF
-2037 FNKDALTCV
+2037 FNKDASTCV

-2059 SCLRYNAH
+2059 SCLRYKAREN
-2067 ESDNYK
+2067 ENYT
-2073 LAIEKAQAIMISH
+2073 LAIEKAQTIMTSH
-2086 WSTERAPFLIFLT
+2086 WSTERAPVLIFLT
-2099 DGPTGIK
+2099 DGQTHI
-2106 EKPFYDICRAAVG
+2106 EDKPVYDICRAALS
-2119 RGMPLSFH
+2119 RGVPLSFH
-2127 VVCFGPDKPKA
+2127 AISFGPDNRTNVLRKM
-2138 LYKVV
+2138 V

-2152 APHDSLTKGIASSLT
+2152 ASRNSSTKNIASSFT
-2167 KATDSVELTAAFQRF
+2167 RAVRPVELTATFQGF
-2182 ANSLTKARPP
+2182 SDSLTKARPL
-2192 HSSSRVML
+2192 HSSS
-2200 GVL
+2200 